1 MGEDQLN
8 GGNGERET
16 GLGVE
21 EDGIQVIV
29 CCGKGAIFFILCQA
43 FKQLTGQG
51 ENSLKINN
59 NLSLLPFPISSS

>member
-21 EDGIQVIV
+21 EDGIQVIMFV
-29 CCGKGAIFFILCQA
+29 VEKEPFSSFCARL
-43 FKQLTGQG
+43 L
-51 ENSLKINN
+51 NN
-59 NLSLLPFPISSS
+59 